1 MTRRWR
7 TARPS
12 APATPRSLPYSRG
25 RSVPARARTQSS
37 ASHRRR
43 CRRRSESWTCGGSGQ
58 NLARQTTSRSGPVG
72 AGRTNISRPGVC
84 CSWTTSL
91 SEVPGPTSDSFA
103 NAQLRT
109 SRASVRSAPTKAA
122 GCARTAVCGRGS
134 TVVAVDHRAVLRRA
148 PARPDVGWHDQ
159 PPARGLDPVAVG
171 GGRHVLLRRP
181 DLVGDILRRAPSL
194 HARIRQE
201 EARGA
206 VGPPCGV
213 CGGVG
218 GSRRRCRWSAA
229 ATCPSARSSGSP
241 GSSGRRAPRSARSS

>member
-109 SRASVRSAPTKAA
+109 SRASVRPAPSKAA
-122 GCARTAVCGRGS
+122 GCARAAVCGRGS

-171 GGRHVLLRRP
+171 GRRHVLLRRP

-194 HARIRQE
+194 HG
-201 EARGA
+201 RG
-206 VGPPCGV
+206 
-213 CGGVG
+213 
-218 GSRRRCRWSAA
+218 R
-229 ATCPSARSSGSP
+229 P
-241 GSSGRRAPRSARSS
+241 GSGRRKQGAPGDHRAGCVGG